1 MLRCTIMGMRTRRLW
16 GLFGV
21 ALTTALFAAL
31 PWASEQAFAQSASDN
46 YQVVE
51 SQFGNSSSNE
61 SCSSEYCA
69 SVSIGSDSKTSA
81 ASTPEFGQANYSEP
95 LLEMIVIPG
104 DSNLGNLTTEQA
116 GAKTMQVKI
125 RNYLTGGYRLQ
136 ILGDAPK
143 YQNHTLATSSTP
155 VTSQPGTEQFGI
167 NVIENSTPDVGT
179 NPILQ
184 PGEGDG
190 TGLVLANYKI
200 PNQFMYVSGQTIAE
214 TATNTGGADFTI
226 SMIVNISNQ
235 TPAGKYS
242 GDFAAVVM
250 PYF

>member
-1 MLRCTIMGMRTRRLW
+1 MRTRRLW
-16 GLFGV
+16 GLFGL
-21 ALTTALFAAL
+21 ALTTALFIAL
-31 PWASEQAFAQSASDN
+31 PWVSERAFAQSASDN

-69 SVSIGSDSKTSA
+69 SVSIGNDSKTSA
-81 ASTPEFGQANYSEP
+81 ASTPTFGEANYSEP

-104 DSNLGNLTTEQA
+104 DSNLGTLSTEQT
-116 GAKTMQVKI
+116 GAKTMQIKI

-136 ILGDAPK
+136 IIGDAPK
-143 YQNHTLATSSTP
+143 YKDHKLATLSTP
-155 VTSQPGTEQFGI
+155 GASQPGTEQFGI
-167 NVIENSTPDVGT
+167 NAIDNSTPDVGA
-179 NPILQ
+179 NPLLQ
-184 PGEGDG
+184 PGGGDA
-190 TGLVLANYKI
+190 TDSVLANYKI

-214 TATNTGGADFTI
+214 TSTNTGGADYTI
-226 SMIVNISNQ
+226 SMIANISNQ
-235 TPAGKYS
+235 TPAGQYM